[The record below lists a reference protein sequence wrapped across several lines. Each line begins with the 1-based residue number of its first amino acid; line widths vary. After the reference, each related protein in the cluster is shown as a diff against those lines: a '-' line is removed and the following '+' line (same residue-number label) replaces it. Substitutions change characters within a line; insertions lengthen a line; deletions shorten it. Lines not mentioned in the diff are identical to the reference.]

1 VDSGEIIEAWVFGAV
16 MVDGFEGQEP
26 NIETCPDNDLK
37 SNGRCCACAFTTTPI
52 HQHCLSL
59 SPMIELT
66 QHGRIA
72 YLTVRRAPKKNAFTL
87 TMWQDLLMHCQALA
101 TASKEGH
108 GDAPRALLL
117 QGGSG
122 QFCAGA
128 DIEEMARTVTDA
140 QALAHNN
147 SVVSQAQ
154 QALENLPIPSIAA
167 IDGPCFGGGFGLA
180 AACDFRLGSPRAIF
194 AVTPAKLGLLYSLE
208 DTRRLLRLVGDARAR
223 QLLLRGERL
232 DANTALQWGVLNA
245 IVSVETLESTATQ
258 WASDLAQQSRTSMAG
273 IKATLAVLG
282 RFGSADDAQVRAA
295 YDAAF
300 VGADFKEGAA
310 AFLQKRRPNF

>member
-1 VDSGEIIEAWVFGAV
+1 
-16 MVDGFEGQEP
+16 
-26 NIETCPDNDLK
+26 
-37 SNGRCCACAFTTTPI
+37 
-52 HQHCLSL
+52 
-59 SPMIELT
+59 MIELT

-72 YLTVRRAPKKNAFTL
+72 HLTVRRAAKKNAFTL
-87 TMWQDLLMHCQALA
+87 AMWQDLLTHCQALA
-101 TASKEGH
+101 AACTEGH
-108 GDAPRALLL
+108 GDAPRALLV
-117 QGGSG
+117 QGEAG

-140 QALAHNN
+140 KALAHNN

-154 QALENLPIPSIAA
+154 QALENLPIPTIAV

-180 AACDFRLGSPRAIF
+180 AACDFRLASTRARF

-223 QLLLRGERL
+223 QLLLRGEQL

-245 IVSVETLESTATQ
+245 IVSVETLERTAEH
-258 WASDLAQQSRTSMAG
+258 WAGELAQQSRTSMAG
-273 IKATLAVLG
+273 IKATLAALG
-282 RFGSADDAQVRAA
+282 HFGTADQTQVRKA

-300 VGADFKEGAA
+300 VGNDFKEGAA
-310 AFLQKRRPNF
+310 AFLQKRAPNF